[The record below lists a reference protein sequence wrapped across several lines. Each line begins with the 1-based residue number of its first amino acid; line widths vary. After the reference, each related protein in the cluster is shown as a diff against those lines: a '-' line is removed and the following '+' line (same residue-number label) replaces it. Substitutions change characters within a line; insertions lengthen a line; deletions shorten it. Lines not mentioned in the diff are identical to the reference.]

1 MAKKQEK
8 ILEDSELGKVVFRK
22 TLRSRRLSIRVHPL
36 RGITV
41 SVPNIVPYAIAI
53 AFFRQKREW
62 VAATVARQKER
73 SASIPKVS
81 KEEIEQ
87 LRERAKRELPE
98 RLKELADRYGFKYN
112 RVTIKHNATNWGS
125 CSAKNNINL
134 NLNIV
139 RLPRVLQ
146 DYILLHELSHLRHH
160 DHGAAFHLLLE
171 NLCTDNI
178 IRLSDEGDELALDI
192 AREASVSRS
201 KYPLDSIF
209 TREVKKYHLL

>member
-125 CSAKNNINL
+125 CSVKNNINL

-139 RLPRVLQ
+139 RLPKVLQ

-171 NLCTDNI
+171 HLCTDNI
-178 IRLSDEGDELALDI
+178 MRLSDEGEELALDI
-192 AREASVSRS
+192 AREAAVSRS

>member
-171 NLCTDNI
+171 HLCTDNI